1 MIMKR
6 ILCTI
11 TLVALSASVAAAQD
25 TDDADMLA
33 LTQSVLSGIN
43 GSPEPEPQDKKG
55 NLSSLIMQA
64 MEEGQSDAYL
74 EALLGEAVDQGTIDV
89 PEAMVSTDGAVD
101 TKTLLASLVSKSLD
115 GATSESDL
123 VTEATGAAEP
133 SADPRRHTVE
143 SGESLAGIALR
154 YYGSAARYETIFAA
168 NRDSISRPNLIR
180 VGQIIVIP

>member
-1 MIMKR
+1 MKR

-25 TDDADMLA
+25 TDDANMLA

-43 GSPEPEPQDKKG
+43 GGSAEPEPQEKKG
-55 NLSSLIMQA
+55 DLSSLIMQA

-123 VTEATGAAEP
+123 AKEATGAAEQ
-133 SADPRRHTVE
+133 SAEPRRHTVE

-154 YYGSAARYETIFAA
+154 YYGSAAQYETIFAA